1 MTSLN
6 VSLPQ
11 SMREWIDDQV
21 KKGGYGTASE
31 FVREVIREAQKNKAR
46 QELEAKLLAGMNSD
60 PAAEMTQAD
69 WDRLKDRAR
78 VRTRKRANS

>member
-6 VSLPQ
+6 VSLPE

-31 FVREVIREAQKNKAR
+31 FVREVIREAHKNKAR
-46 QELEAKLLAGMNSD
+46 QELEAKLLEGVHSG
-60 PAAEMTQAD
+60 PATEMTKAD
-69 WDRLKDRAR
+69 WDRLKERAR
-78 VRTRKRANS
+78 ARPRKRSA

>member
-6 VSLPQ
+6 VSLPE

-46 QELEAKLLAGMNSD
+46 KVLEAKLLAGINSG
-60 PAAEMTQAD
+60 PATEMTKAD
-69 WDRLKDRAR
+69 WDRLRER
-78 VRTRKRANS
+78 VSSRPRKRTAQ

>member
-6 VSLPQ
+6 VSLPE

-46 QELEAKLLAGMNSD
+46 QELEAKCRAKSFGAGVCAVLS
-60 PAAEMTQAD
+60 PTRPHAE
-69 WDRLKDRAR
+69 RAR
-78 VRTRKRANS
+78 SRRPGGLPR

>member
-6 VSLPQ
+6 VSLPE

-46 QELEAKLLAGMNSD
+46 QELEAKLLEGINSG
-60 PAAEMTQAD
+60 PATEMTKSD
-69 WDRLKDRAR
+69 WDRLKERAR
-78 VRTRKRANS
+78 SRKRTAR

>member
-6 VSLPQ
+6 VSLPE

-46 QELEAKLLAGMNSD
+46 QELEAKLLAGINSG
-60 PAAEMTQAD
+60 PAIEVNKAY
-69 WDRLKDRAR
+69 WDRLKKQASSRSREHADP
-78 VRTRKRANS
+78 

>member
-6 VSLPQ
+6 VSLPE

-46 QELEAKLLAGMNSD
+46 RELEAKLLEGINSG
-60 PAAEMTQAD
+60 PATEMTKAD
-69 WDRLKDRAR
+69 WDRLKERAR
-78 VRTRKRANS
+78 SRKRTAR